1 MRLFIKNKKT
11 VKVIILNYFSLVVS
25 KGLRL
30 WKQNNSHRIIGKM
43 ADWQLT
49 RFIKC
54 IKE

>member
-1 MRLFIKNKKT
+1 MRLFIKNKKN
-11 VKVIILNYFSLVVS
+11 VKVIILNYFFLVVL

-30 WKQNNSHRIIGKM
+30 WKQNDPHRIKRKM
-43 ADWQLT
+43 TDWQLT